1 MEYENIFEYLTEKA
15 LVYRYTVSPN
25 PCVGACLLL
34 NNTIV
39 AEGYHKVF
47 GGAHAEV
54 DCLQNVQDT
63 AIIANAILFITL
75 EPCTHYG
82 KTPPCAQ
89 YIVNKG
95 IRHVVIGAKDPT
107 GSATGSITYLQQHG
121 IRVEFVDSA
130 AARYCI
136 QNFTA
141 WHTFHIPHIMVKLAS
156 SIDGCIA
163 TSTYQSRWISNQS
176 AQEFVQQVR
185 CSVAQHDGA
194 ILVGASTVR
203 HDDPK
208 LTVRSMQIK
217 KQPRV
222 LILANNIDTI
232 ACCSIFEKRPH
243 DCIVIL
249 TQQNIQT
256 ITVQSL
262 QQRGVTFIAMPPA
275 KDTSNFID
283 ILQLLYTEYSIPYIL
298 CEGGGMLFHSLLQS
312 GAPLEFYHI
321 TAPLIFADNKAIH
334 LAHGN
339 TLTDIQKAYT
349 LHLKKLENLNGNILA
364 TYSTI

>member
-1 MEYENIFEYLTEKA
+1 MEYEKIFEYLTEKA
-15 LVYRYTVSPN
+15 LVYRYAVSPN

-34 NNTIV
+34 NDTII
-39 AEGYHKVF
+39 AEGYHKTF
-47 GGAHAEV
+47 GGIHAEV
-54 DCLQNVQDT
+54 DCLQNIQNPD
-63 AIIANAILFITL
+63 IITNAILFITL

-107 GSATGSITYLQQHG
+107 DSATNSITYLQQNG
-121 IRVEFVDSA
+121 VYVEFVNSI

-141 WHTFHIPHIMVKLAS
+141 WHTFNIPHIMVKLAS
-156 SIDGCIA
+156 TIDGCIA
-163 TSTYQSRWISNQS
+163 TSTYQSRWISNKS
-176 AQEFVQQVR
+176 AQNFVQQLR
-185 CSVAQHDGA
+185 FSVAQHNGA

-203 HDDPK
+203 YDDPE
-208 LTVRSMQIK
+208 LTVRSIQTD

-222 LILANNIDTI
+222 LILANAIDEI
-232 ACCSIFEKRPH
+232 VHCSLFEKRPH
-243 DCIVIL
+243 DCIVI
-249 TQQNIQT
+249 TMQQTTQT
-256 ITVQSL
+256 IVQSL
-262 QQRGVTFIAMPPA
+262 QRRGVTFIAMSLA
-275 KDTSNFID
+275 KDNSNFMD
-283 ILQLLYTEYSIPYIL
+283 ILQLLYTKYSIPYIL

-321 TAPLIFADNKAIH
+321 IAPLIFADNKAIH

-339 TLTDIQKAYT
+339 TLTDIQKAHT
-349 LHLKKLENLNGNILA
+349 LHLKKLENLNDNILA